1 MNFNDTGL
9 STSNKFNIIWKGM
22 DMGKQSHESEMKG
35 TKIRTV
41 FIHKLID
48 KDYVG
53 KTYDHHKHQKTTQ

>member
-1 MNFNDTGL
+1 
-9 STSNKFNIIWKGM
+9 M